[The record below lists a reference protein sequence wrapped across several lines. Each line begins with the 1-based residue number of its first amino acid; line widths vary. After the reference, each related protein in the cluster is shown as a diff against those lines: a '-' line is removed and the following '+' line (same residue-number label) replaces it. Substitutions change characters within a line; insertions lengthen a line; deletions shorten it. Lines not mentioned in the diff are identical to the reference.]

1 MSLWNRITKLI
12 SDLGNNLPLI
22 DLFRGPPEN
31 SVTFTISIIA
41 LSAKMAKADG
51 TVTRDEVRALRQI
64 FQFNSQDEDDIAR
77 VFDLARKDVAGYREY
92 ATKIRKL
99 FVGRPEMLDE
109 IFESL
114 FQIAIADG
122 EFHENEDA
130 FLTEVAEIFQTR
142 KYFYDEL
149 KARYI
154 PGSKPSPL
162 QVLGVADNATHD
174 EIKAAYR
181 AIVRENHPDAMR
193 ARGMPDEAIV
203 LAENRIRCANEAYE
217 TFGIK

>member
-12 SDLGNNLPLI
+12 SDLGSNLPFI

-31 SVTFTISIIA
+31 SVAFTISIIA

-64 FQFNSQDEDDIAR
+64 FQFNAQDEDDIAR

-130 FLTEVAEIFQTR
+130 FLTEVAKIFKIR

-149 KARYI
+149 KTRYVA
-154 PGSKPSPL
+154 GSQPSPL
-162 QVLGVADNATHD
+162 QVLGLGDNATTD
-174 EIKAAYR
+174 DIKSAYR
-181 AIVRENHPDAMR
+181 AIIRENHPDAMR

-203 LAENRIRCANEAYE
+203 LAENRIRSANEAYE

>member
-1 MSLWNRITKLI
+1 MSLWNRITKMI

-41 LSAKMAKADG
+41 LAAKMAKADG
-51 TVTRDEVRALRQI
+51 EVTRDEVRALRQI
-64 FQFNSQDEDDIAR
+64 FEFNIQDEDDIAR
-77 VFDLARKDVAGYREY
+77 VFDLARQDVAGFREY
-92 ATKIRKL
+92 AAKIRKL
-99 FVGRPEMLDE
+99 FSGRPEMLNE

-122 EFHENEDA
+122 EFHKNEDI
-130 FLTEVAEIFQTR
+130 FLSEVAEIFQIR

-149 KARYI
+149 KARFV
-154 PGSKPSPL
+154 PGSEPSPL
-162 QVLGVADNATHD
+162 KVLGLTEDANHD
-174 EIKAAYR
+174 EIKSAYR
-181 AIVRENHPDAMR
+181 AIVRQNHPDALR
-193 ARGMPDEAIV
+193 ARGMPEEAIV
-203 LAENRIRCANEAYE
+203 LAENRIRAANEAYE